1 MHHHQGVSILEI
13 LIGDLQTKINNP
25 NYDSSY
31 LKRLEDF
38 LKNNIKEEYGN
49 IPVVAASLL
58 IKYNKKESN
67 EISKEN
73 LWYVSNKEFANLFE
87 ENLRSITKSKKYSLI
102 SIEYYNGYP
111 ILIVGKPDGL
121 SFEGNKAKIYEVKS
135 FNLTDFIYHVK
146 ESREDILNR
155 EIFKLIK
162 INSSQLMLYLYLLK
176 KTQEFGL
183 IKKTDI
189 NYLKGVIYLY
199 SENPAYISW
208 AEETIKQNFKIIERG
223 AIIYNAYNLSLK
235 DIRTINI
242 NNEKIYHL
250 EIHFGVRY
258 NQNVV
263 KYYLKNLNELIKIF
277 KVNG

>member
-13 LIGDLQTKINNP
+13 LIGDLQIKMNNP
-25 NYDSSY
+25 NYDSLY
-31 LKRLEDF
+31 QRRLEDF

-58 IKYNKKESN
+58 IKYNKKGSN

-87 ENLRSITKSKKYSLI
+87 ENLRSITRSKKYSLI

-111 ILIVGKPDGL
+111 ILIVGEPDGL

-155 EIFKLIK
+155 GIFKLIK

-208 AEETIKQNFKIIERG
+208 ADETIEQNFNIIER
-223 AIIYNAYNLSLK
+223 A
-235 DIRTINI
+235 
-242 NNEKIYHL
+242 
-250 EIHFGVRY
+250 
-258 NQNVV
+258 Q
-263 KYYLKNLNELIKIF
+263 
-277 KVNG
+277 

>member
-58 IKYNKKESN
+58 IKYNKKGSN

-111 ILIVGKPDGL
+111 ILIVGEPDGL

-155 EIFKLIK
+155 GIFKLIK
-162 INSSQLMLYLYLLK
+162 INSSQLMLYLHLLK

-250 EIHFGVRY
+250 EIDFGVRY

-263 KYYLKNLNELIKIF
+263 KNYLKNLNELIKSL
-277 KVNG
+277 K